1 MSKRVELHDA
11 IVYLKTLQ
19 RKKLLDGAS
28 APGSGYLI
36 IEPAK
41 FRRVGRKTTA
51 RPDLRI
57 TLQIREFQIV
67 SRLTFC
73 IIEKLSEEM
82 NKLEVPISY
91 SGVGVLGKSIRKATL
106 DVILWNL
113 LRSLKPE
120 TFQEAI
126 RAINERIF
134 SVLDYS

>member
-1 MSKRVELHDA
+1 
-11 IVYLKTLQ
+11 
-19 RKKLLDGAS
+19 
-28 APGSGYLI
+28 
-36 IEPAK
+36 
-41 FRRVGRKTTA
+41 
-51 RPDLRI
+51 
-57 TLQIREFQIV
+57 
-67 SRLTFC
+67 
-73 IIEKLSEEM
+73 M

-106 DVILWNL
+106 EVILWND

>member
-51 RPDLRI
+51 RPDL
-57 TLQIREFQIV
+57 
-67 SRLTFC
+67 
-73 IIEKLSEEM
+73 
-82 NKLEVPISY
+82 
-91 SGVGVLGKSIRKATL
+91 
-106 DVILWNL
+106 
-113 LRSLKPE
+113 
-120 TFQEAI
+120 
-126 RAINERIF
+126 
-134 SVLDYS
+134 